1 MRRSQ
6 ESEPIGLDERRCL
19 ATLRVAP
26 YIHLRVRASMKY
38 LVVRRQATEDFS
50 EVSSTSVLALVKA
63 QHLVEEQSSTL

>member
-1 MRRSQ
+1 
-6 ESEPIGLDERRCL
+6 
-19 ATLRVAP
+19 
-26 YIHLRVRASMKY
+26 MKY